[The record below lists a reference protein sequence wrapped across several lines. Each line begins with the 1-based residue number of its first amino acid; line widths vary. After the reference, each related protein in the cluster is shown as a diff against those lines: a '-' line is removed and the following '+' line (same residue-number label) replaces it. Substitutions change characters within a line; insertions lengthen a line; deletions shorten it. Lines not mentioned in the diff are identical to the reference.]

1 MLHFREGGGRAN
13 AEESPS
19 IGSHEVEK
27 NYNGTVTFVTNHGE
41 INVKFTS
48 KDDVLNH
55 TDIDGNKANTGD
67 SGGGTTKAYFQGFSN
82 VKYYN
87 GSDGQIMVYQ
97 NEPIKN
103 LFPEGLKGGEKVYA
117 VYLSASSALGLSS
130 RLKGNLVI
138 NKNITPIET
147 LYNRMELKNNTTD
160 TNKVEFTYYPST
172 DENQYNLKFGSSF
185 TLNPFVTAVVRYS
198 PSHYFQPGTAEHY
211 PTTDVDKLADPTNK
225 EYTYVDL
232 HVQLDKRIK
241 LADEL
246 DFDLKSYSFQPHMI
260 LDKNRN
266 KIAATFEISKDTPNS
281 KVKFNT
287 SGLVDNEFILRTRIR
302 RSENMQE
309 NVPLATASSD
319 MELISNKDDNF
330 SISKEEILKIAKK
343 ETNPLEIN
351 GYIDGWAKLY
361 AYSFYGITL
370 GGPQAIPK
378 TIGKLVSLNFE
389 FNKVSFNKNTSQYN
403 DDSEQDLGTVNVE
416 HNKAIQTDGLK
427 TGTKPSKTEI
437 GDTMP
442 DNPTDITVNN
452 KLYKFKGWNTKEDG
466 TGTMFTDKTAVS
478 EDMTVY
484 AIWGN
489 QINVDFD
496 TQGGTPNK
504 IDRQVLEVDSTASKP
519 KDPTKEG
526 YTFVGWAKKG
536 EDKIFD
542 FATLLKEDTIL
553 VAQWKE
559 NEYTVS
565 YEFVSATPGK
575 ELPSE
580 VKKMTPTSTG
590 GHKNGEKIQAEN
602 PKETKVK
609 VENGEWVFKGYDQ
622 LEETI
627 HNADA
632 KFVGKWEFNES
643 PTPTPKPQPQPQP
656 KPQSTPDPQ
665 PQPDPQP
672 TPDPQPQPELQ
683 PAPKPQSMP
692 EQQPTPESQQTSQER
707 KNEILPNTGEKK
719 LSTVLLG
726 VLTLVGSLLL
736 TRKKS
741 MNE

>member
-1 MLHFREGGGRAN
+1 MNFKSRKCEENGKKVLRYSIRKHHLGVASVAVASVLFFATGVATVQADGLAVTGPTDGSAVPAPSGPAATGSTGGSAVPAPSGSAATASTGGAGATGPSAAENTTNSVSMSTSTRE
-13 AEESPS
+13 S
-19 IGSHEVEK
+19 SHTRNRRELK
-27 NYNGTVTFVTNHGE
+27 NNYNGTVTFVTNNG
-41 INVKFTS
+41 NTDVKFMGENETL
-48 KDDVLNH
+48 DH
-55 TDIDGNKANTGD
+55 TDVDGNKANTED
-67 SGGGTTKAYFQGFSN
+67 SGGGYSKAYFQGFSN

-87 GSDGQIMVYQ
+87 GSDGQIMVYK

-138 NKNITPIET
+138 NKNITPTET
-147 LYNRMELKNNTTD
+147 LYNHMELKNNTTD
-160 TNKVEFTYYPST
+160 NNKVEFTYYPST
-172 DENQYNLKFGSSF
+172 DENNYHLKFGSSF

-211 PTTDVDKLADPTNK
+211 PTTDADKLADPTNK

-343 ETNPLEIN
+343 EMKPLEIN

-361 AYSFYGITL
+361 GLSRFGFTF

-378 TIGKLVSLNFE
+378 TRGKLVSLNFE
-389 FNKVSFNKNTSQYN
+389 FNKVSFNKNTNQYN

-416 HNKAIQTDGLK
+416 HNKAIQTDELK
-427 TGTKPSKTEI
+427 DGIKPTKEVV

-442 DNPTDITVNN
+442 DNLEDITLTGKV
-452 KLYKFKGWNTKEDG
+452 YKFKEWNTKADGSGTVFTGETKITEDI
-466 TGTMFTDKTAVS
+466 
-478 EDMTVY
+478 TVY
-484 AIWGN
+484 AIWKEK
-489 QINVDFD
+489 INVI
-496 TQGGTPNK
+496 P
-504 IDRQVLEVDSTASKP
+504 I
-519 KDPTKEG
+519 PT
-526 YTFVGWAKKG
+526 
-536 EDKIFD
+536 
-542 FATLLKEDTIL
+542 
-553 VAQWKE
+553 
-559 NEYTVS
+559 
-565 YEFVSATPGK
+565 
-575 ELPSE
+575 
-580 VKKMTPTSTG
+580 
-590 GHKNGEKIQAEN
+590 
-602 PKETKVK
+602 
-609 VENGEWVFKGYDQ
+609 
-622 LEETI
+622 
-627 HNADA
+627 
-632 KFVGKWEFNES
+632 
-643 PTPTPKPQPQPQP
+643 
-656 KPQSTPDPQ
+656 

-672 TPDPQPQPELQ
+672 APQPEPQPNPQPTPQPEPQPNPQ
-683 PAPKPQSMP
+683 PAPQP
-692 EQQPTPESQQTSQER
+692 EPQPTPTPSENWNQGSSEVHKQDELPQTGSQQDEW
-707 KNEILPNTGEKK
+707 LVALGG
-719 LSTVLLG
+719 LSLLG
-726 VLTLVGSLLL
+726 ALTVFP
-736 TRKKS
+736 KKR
-741 MNE
+741 EE